1 MCAAVPPGN
10 PSRAGRPGAPPS
22 KPDRRPTA
30 ALDALEHRSAVEAE
44 LEHES
49 PVSHRVGWGL
59 VALYALAYMGT
70 WLMLLSPVLVT
81 LALKVNSLVGTE
93 DGPGALSLVAGVG
106 ALLAMLGNPI
116 VGELS
121 DRTTSRLGMRRPW
134 MVMGLIGGAVGLL
147 IVALA
152 RSIPVVLLGWCL
164 AQVALN
170 ALLVAQVAVLPDHM
184 PASQRGTVSG
194 VLGACLPTALIVGS
208 FVVQLAAPN
217 QAAMFLLPVAVG
229 GVFVMLFAVVLKDR
243 RLVPAHKPPWSGR
256 ELARTFYVNPRRQPD
271 FAWAWGSRFL
281 FILAFSFLTTYEAFY
296 LLDTLGSAEAEVPQQ
311 VFLATLVFSALTVV
325 SSVVGGRLSDATGRR
340 KVFVLIAAVVYSIAL
355 FFVAAAGQFGG
366 FLIGMAIAGVGF
378 GVYAAVGLALV
389 ADVLP
394 NPENAAK
401 DLGVFNIASTL
412 PQSVAPAIAP
422 AILAIGGGSYSV
434 LFAVAGGVAVL
445 SALAI
450 LPVRRVR

>member
-1 MCAAVPPGN
+1 MCAAVPPQD
-10 PSRAGRPGAPPS
+10 PFRASRPGAPPS
-22 KPDRRPTA
+22 ELDWHRTA
-30 ALDALEHRSAVEAE
+30 ALDSLEYHSTAAE
-44 LEHES
+44 PASES
-49 PVSHRVGWGL
+49 PVSHPVGRG
-59 VALYALAYMGT
+59 VIALYALAYMGT

-81 LALKVNSLVGTE
+81 LALKVNSLVGIE

-116 VGELS
+116 VGRLS
-121 DRTTSRLGMRRPW
+121 DRTASRLGMRRPW
-134 MVMGLIGGAVGLL
+134 MVMGLIGGAAGLL

-152 RSIPVVLLGWCL
+152 QSIPVVLLGWCI
-164 AQVALN
+164 AQVAFN
-170 ALLVAQVAVLPDHM
+170 ALLVAQVAVLSDHV
-184 PASQRGTVSG
+184 PASQRGSVSG
-194 VLGACLPTALIVGS
+194 VLGVCLPTALIVGS

-217 QAAMFLLPVAVG
+217 QAAMFLFPVAVG
-229 GVFVMLFAVVLKDR
+229 GVFVVLFAVVLKDR
-243 RLVPAHKPPWSGR
+243 RLDPAQKPPWSGW
-256 ELARTFYVNPRRQPD
+256 ELTRTFYVNPRRQPD

-281 FILAFSFLTTYEAFY
+281 FILAFSFLTTYQAFY
-296 LLDTLGSAEAEVPQQ
+296 LLDTLGSAEADVPQQ
-311 VFLATLVFSALTVV
+311 VFLVTLVFSALTVV

-340 KVFVLIAAVVYSIAL
+340 RVFVLTAGVVYGIAL
-355 FFVAAAGQFGG
+355 FFIAATSQFGD
-366 FLIGMAIAGVGF
+366 FLIGVALAGVGF
-378 GVYAAVGLALV
+378 GVYAAVSLALV

-401 DLGVFNIASTL
+401 DLGVFNIASAL